1 MKNLLSVWEKVIIE
15 PENTGDGATRDGL
28 THLGLTGDGWRWR
41 IQNADAAGYSDSLD
55 GVTSAIEKLTA
66 ERLAKL
72 EKINKIID
80 KNKALAEKLSYGM
93 KEIYK

>member
-15 PENTGDGATRDGL
+15 PDN
-28 THLGLTGDGWRWR
+28 TGDGWRWR

-55 GVTSAIEKLTA
+55 GVTSAIEKLTVD
-66 ERLAKL
+66 RLAKL